1 MEISQVKGVVSNE
14 TPPTHNNRS
23 RGAGGAHGPS
33 VDIHE
38 AVSKGNI
45 EAVKQH
51 IEAGTDVNSALRG
64 VAKYGQKEIAEL
76 LIANG
81 ANVNTKD
88 SSGRTL

>member
-1 MEISQVKGVVSNE
+1 MKHFLLTIIAVVVLV
-14 TPPTHNNRS
+14 
-23 RGAGGAHGPS
+23 GAHGPS
-33 VDIHE
+33 VDIH
-38 AVSKGNI
+38 

>member
-1 MEISQVKGVVSNE
+1 MKYFLLTIIAVVVLV
-14 TPPTHNNRS
+14 
-23 RGAGGAHGPS
+23 GAHGPS

-81 ANVNTKD
+81 ANVNTKY